1 MKAAVLHLQAQA
13 RQAQARQAQA
23 RQALQ
28 VVPRQVVQALQAR
41 LQAQVAFHKIVL
53 FTMGTWI

>member
-1 MKAAVLHLQAQA
+1 MKAAVLHL
-13 RQAQARQAQA
+13 QAQARQAQA